1 MWCAAAEANVA
12 RIANDLSTISPPSIG
27 DRSRIWLGS
36 AGTEGFEIE
45 IIELH
50 SGQVAHT
57 LKGEAKRADGM
68 AMAVAF
74 APRSGA
80 VAVGTAMREEDV
92 QLLAAH
98 ESGCVLV
105 WSVAAHE
112 LLQEASHALRAVPV
126 VPSCVPRYSNYS
138 HRAPVSGRSH
148 AQPVR
153 SAAVGAAC
161 CGAPLGVLTAEC
173 SWQQT
178 TCNVQCSVQQT
189 NSTVG

>member
-1 MWCAAAEANVA
+1 MWCAAAEASVA
-12 RIANDLSTISPPSIG
+12 RIAGDLGTISPPSIG

-126 VPSCVPRYSNYS
+126 VPKRLGVPSCVPHYSNYS

-148 AQPVR
+148 AQPIR
-153 SAAVGAAC
+153 SAAVGGLLRCAV
-161 CGAPLGVLTAEC
+161 GSTHR
-173 SWQQT
+173 
-178 TCNVQCSVQQT
+178 VQLATDDSQRAV
-189 NSTVG
+189 

>member
-1 MWCAAAEANVA
+1 MWCAAAQANVA
-12 RIANDLSTISPPSIG
+12 RIANDLGTISPPSTG
-27 DRSRIWLGS
+27 DRSRVWLGS

-126 VPSCVPRYSNYS
+126 VPKRLGVPSCVPRYSNYS
-138 HRAPVSGRSH
+138 HSLCASQWSVPCATNKVCSGQCGLLRC
-148 AQPVR
+148 
-153 SAAVGAAC
+153 AVGS
-161 CGAPLGVLTAEC
+161 TH
-173 SWQQT
+173 SR
-178 TCNVQCSVQQT
+178 VQLATDDSQRAV
-189 NSTVG
+189 